1 MFIALLSFA
10 TSYFIPSL
18 YFYVLYALIIQIDVN
33 SGVVEILAKIAS
45 LIYVITYLIGIAGG
59 LSGAV
64 WTKYAENLSRVFAA
78 MNYFVLGL
86 VGYNII
92 NIYLGFT
99 DPSATIDWTDF
110 TQISVIIMLA
120 INIGGYLL
128 VIFMHL
134 PTHPGQVWRLIC
146 DICSYWYYQ
155 GAYSQTLVAHAFCNV
170 DDVSW
175 GTKGSTSKHG

>member
-1 MFIALLSFA
+1 
-10 TSYFIPSL
+10 
-18 YFYVLYALIIQIDVN
+18 
-33 SGVVEILAKIAS
+33 
-45 LIYVITYLIGIAGG
+45 
-59 LSGAV
+59 
-64 WTKYAENLSRVFAA
+64 

-99 DPSATIDWTDF
+99 DPNATIDWTDF